1 MEHMAEKLEM
11 LQVDMAQHKAQDE
24 SMYKQLDDVKSA
36 VGDTNKLLQAFGV
49 RLGDYNKQLAVH
61 IANNVEL
68 KEQTK
73 LLGEGMKKMYEGID
87 ERLQK
92 VEAPHK
98 WAAITYHFL
107 KMFSY
112 ASLFVSAIYGLIR
125 FLETHKPF

>member
-1 MEHMAEKLEM
+1 MRRWRRERARGPGAGP
-11 LQVDMAQHKAQDE
+11 DRPA
-24 SMYKQLDDVKSA
+24 
-36 VGDTNKLLQAFGV
+36 G
-49 RLGDYNKQLAVH
+49 R
-61 IANNVEL
+61 
-68 KEQTK
+68 
-73 LLGEGMKKMYEGID
+73 YEGID